1 MLFKN
6 QHVKEEITREI
17 KKHLETNE
25 NINTYYEYIWDEQKA
40 ALMGHLWLKMQ
51 TLKNFTLQETRERRV
66 NKPQT
71 ESFKWKEIAEIIE
84 EKSKMWIVQQRKS
97 TKPRGVLQKDQQN

>member
-25 NINTYYEYIWDEQKA
+25 NINTYYEYIWDAQKA
-40 ALMGHLWLKMQ
+40 ALMGNL
-51 TLKNFTLQETRERRV
+51 
-66 NKPQT
+66 
-71 ESFKWKEIAEIIE
+71 
-84 EKSKMWIVQQRKS
+84 
-97 TKPRGVLQKDQQN
+97 